1 MTGQGEAY
9 ILVKSA
15 VPPGKK
21 LLILLL
27 ALDGC
32 GMIKRKKEMSFMG
45 YLFASLLGYFLGCS
59 NLAYYLSRITRKD
72 IRKSGTGNL
81 GASNATVLFG
91 WKAGASVA
99 VHDIGKAVLAV
110 ILAKGLFPHLE
121 NAGAAAG
128 VAAVL
133 GHIFPFYLKFRGGKG
148 TASFLGLTLA
158 LNWRLA
164 LAVVV
169 ILVLATIITDYI
181 VIGTF
186 SAIVTVP
193 AYVGLFQQNL
203 ILMSIIAIASFTI
216 FWKHREN
223 IGRMIRK
230 EEIGLRSTIRGDKRY
245 DKQSKTGA

>member
-1 MTGQGEAY
+1 
-9 ILVKSA
+9 
-15 VPPGKK
+15 
-21 LLILLL
+21 
-27 ALDGC
+27 
-32 GMIKRKKEMSFMG
+32 MG
-45 YLFASLLGYFLGCS
+45 YFLAAFLGYLLGCS
-59 NLAYYLSRITRKD
+59 NLAYYLSRAFKRD
-72 IRKSGTGNL
+72 IRKDGSGNL
-81 GASNATVLFG
+81 GASNATILFG

-110 ILAKGLFPHLE
+110 ILAKGLFPNLE
-121 NAGAAAG
+121 YAGAAAG

-133 GHIFPFYLKFRGGKG
+133 GHIFPFYLKFKGGKG

-164 LAVVV
+164 LAVIL

-193 AYVGLFQQNL
+193 VYMGFFARNL
-203 ILMSIIAIASFTI
+203 ILMAIVCVASFAI

-223 IGRMIRK
+223 IGRMLRR
-230 EEIGLRSTIRGDKRY
+230 EEIGLRSTMRGEKRY
-245 DKQSKTGA
+245 NKQ

>member
-1 MTGQGEAY
+1 MVYVLTVLGAY
-9 ILVKSA
+9 L
-15 VPPGKK
+15 
-21 LLILLL
+21 
-27 ALDGC
+27 
-32 GMIKRKKEMSFMG
+32 
-45 YLFASLLGYFLGCS
+45 LGCS
-59 NLAYYLSRITRKD
+59 NLAYYLSRAFKRD
-72 IRKSGTGNL
+72 IRKDGSGNL
-81 GASNATVLFG
+81 GASNATILFG

-110 ILAKGLFPHLE
+110 ILAKGLFPNLE
-121 NAGAAAG
+121 YAGAAAG

-133 GHIFPFYLKFRGGKG
+133 GHIFPFYLKFKGGKG

-164 LAVVV
+164 LAVIL

-193 AYVGLFQQNL
+193 VYMGFFARNL
-203 ILMSIIAIASFTI
+203 ILMAIVCVASFAI

-223 IGRMIRK
+223 IGRMIRR
-230 EEIGLRSTIRGDKRY
+230 EEIGLRSTMRGDKRY
-245 DKQSKTGA
+245 DKQ

>member
-1 MTGQGEAY
+1 
-9 ILVKSA
+9 
-15 VPPGKK
+15 
-21 LLILLL
+21 
-27 ALDGC
+27 
-32 GMIKRKKEMSFMG
+32 MG
-45 YLFASLLGYFLGCS
+45 YFLAAILGYLLGCS
-59 NLAYYLSRITRKD
+59 NLAYYLSRAFKRD
-72 IRKSGTGNL
+72 IRKDGSGNL
-81 GASNATVLFG
+81 GASNATILFG

-110 ILAKGLFPHLE
+110 ILAKGLFPNLE
-121 NAGAAAG
+121 YAGAAAG

-133 GHIFPFYLKFRGGKG
+133 GHIFPFYLKFKGGKG

-164 LAVVV
+164 LAMIL

-193 AYVGLFQQNL
+193 FYMGFFARNL
-203 ILMSIIAIASFTI
+203 ILMAIVCVASFAI

-223 IGRMIRK
+223 IGRMIRR
-230 EEIGLRSTIRGDKRY
+230 EEIGLRSTMRGDKRY
-245 DKQSKTGA
+245 SKQ

>member
-1 MTGQGEAY
+1 
-9 ILVKSA
+9 
-15 VPPGKK
+15 
-21 LLILLL
+21 
-27 ALDGC
+27 
-32 GMIKRKKEMSFMG
+32 MG
-45 YLFASLLGYFLGCS
+45 YFLAAILGYLLGCS
-59 NLAYYLSRITRKD
+59 NLAYYISRAFKRD
-72 IRKSGTGNL
+72 IRKDGSGNL
-81 GASNATVLFG
+81 GASNATILFG

-110 ILAKGLFPHLE
+110 ILAKGLFPNLE
-121 NAGAAAG
+121 YAGAAAG

-133 GHIFPFYLKFRGGKG
+133 GHIFPFYLKFKGGKG

-164 LAVVV
+164 LAVIL

-193 AYVGLFQQNL
+193 VYMGFFARNL
-203 ILMSIIAIASFTI
+203 ILMAIVCVASFAI

-223 IGRMIRK
+223 IGRMIRR
-230 EEIGLRSTIRGDKRY
+230 EEIGLRSTVRGDKRY
-245 DKQSKTGA
+245 SKQ